1 MKHVFIGLA
10 TLLGSFL
17 GLSQAARAQGSYV
30 DDALLYSRQNPAGTA
45 RTLGLG
51 GASTSLGGDYGS
63 MNTNPAGLGL
73 YTKSEFTF
81 TPGVGIGNATTSMVA
96 NAASLGSGG
105 GQQSTNSFNIASLGL
120 VFTNR
125 RADGDRSSNWRGG
138 SFAIGFTR
146 LADFNYGYRYRNVT
160 DDAHSFYQFLR
171 EPGGNAQNSVTNAA
185 YQSAVTDI
193 YNQDQSGTYTNLDGL
208 AYGNF
213 LTSRQ
218 LVKDANG
225 NTYYQLVIANPR
237 SGQVQQDG
245 IVQSKGSMSQFDLGY
260 GGNYRD
266 RLYIGGGV
274 GIVSMNRTLTSTFG
288 ESQNGSE
295 NFHYDDYLK
304 TTGTGINAR
313 LGIIVRPADAIRI
326 GISAQTPTYISLT
339 DTYQTTITVN
349 QGYVQPG
356 PQGQVY
362 SNILSTSP
370 GTYDYSVTLP
380 FRANGG
386 VTFLLSKYGFI
397 TGDVEYVNTA
407 ATRFNPNSNDTSTSF
422 SDVNQ
427 TISSGYQNTVN
438 LKVGAEGR
446 FDIFRV
452 RLGYA
457 RYGNPYAGGTLDR
470 GQNYFTG
477 GLGFRTKSFFLDAA
491 EVYLGSSKDQYSPY
505 SLYSAASPIASI
517 NANRAT
523 TTVTAGFLF

>member
-1 MKHVFIGLA
+1 M
-10 TLLGSFL
+10 LGGFL
-17 GLSQAARAQGSYV
+17 GFSQAARAQGSYV

-81 TPGVGIGNATTSMVA
+81 TPGVGIGNATTGIVA
-96 NAASLGSGG
+96 NAASLSAGSV
-105 GQQSTNSFNIASLGL
+105 QQSTNTFHVASLGL

-125 RADGDRSSNWRGG
+125 RADGDRSSDWRGG
-138 SFAIGFTR
+138 SFALGFTR
-146 LADFNYGYRYRNVT
+146 LADFNYGYRYRNIT

-171 EPGGNAQNSVTNAA
+171 EPGGNSQNSVTSASYQAA
-185 YQSAVTDI
+185 ANDI
-193 YNQDQSGTYTNLDGL
+193 NNQFNTGTYTNLDGL
-208 AYGNF
+208 AYGNY
-213 LTSRQ
+213 LTNQ
-218 LVKDANG
+218 YTLKDASGKVITDG
-225 NTYYQLVIANPR
+225 NNNPYYQVVIQNPR

-245 IVQSKGSMSQFDLGY
+245 VVQSQGSLSQFDLGY

-274 GIVSMNRTLTSTFG
+274 GIVSMSRTLTSTFG
-288 ESQNGSE
+288 ESQNGVE

-313 LGIIVRPADAIRI
+313 LGIIVRPADAVRI
-326 GISAQTPTYISLT
+326 GLSAQTPTYIHLT
-339 DTYQTTITVN
+339 DTYQTTLTSN
-349 QGYVQPG
+349 PSYVAANN
-356 PQGQVY
+356 
-362 SNILSTSP
+362 SNVLSTSP
-370 GTYDYSVTLP
+370 GNYDYSVTLP

-386 VTFLLSKYGFI
+386 LTFLFSKYGFI
-397 TGDVEYVNTA
+397 TGDVEYVGYSQ
-407 ATRFNPNSNDTSTSF
+407 TRFNPNSNDTSTSF

-427 TISSGYQNTVN
+427 AISGGYKNTVN
-438 LKVGAEGR
+438 LKVGLEGR
-446 FDIFRV
+446 FDIFRA

-457 RYGNPYAGGTLDR
+457 RYGNPYAAGSLDR
-470 GQNYFTG
+470 SQNYITG

-491 EVYLGSSKDQYSPY
+491 EVYLVSSKDQYSPY

-523 TTVTAGFLF
+523 TSLTAGFLF

>member
-10 TLLGSFL
+10 TLLCGFL

-51 GASTSLGGDYGS
+51 GASASLGGDYGS
-63 MNTNPAGLGL
+63 MTTNPAGLGL

-96 NAASLGSGG
+96 NAASLNSGG
-105 GQQSTNSFNIASLGL
+105 GQQSANSFNIASIGL

-125 RADGDRSSNWRGG
+125 RADNDASSAWRGG

-146 LADFNYGYRYRNVT
+146 LADFNYGYRYRNYT
-160 DDAHSFYQFLR
+160 DDNHSFYQFLR
-171 EPGGNAQNSVTNAA
+171 EPGGYPQSSVLSSGYQNTLI
-185 YQSAVTDI
+185 DI
-193 YNQDQSGTYTNLDGL
+193 DNQYTSGTYTNLDGL
-208 AYGNF
+208 AYGSF
-213 LTSRQ
+213 VTGQ
-218 LVKDANG
+218 LPYTKDANG
-225 NTYYQLVIANPR
+225 NPTSYQVSINYPR
-237 SGQVQQDG
+237 SGQIQQDG
-245 IVQSKGSMSQFDLGY
+245 VVQSKGALSQFDLGY

-274 GIVSMNRTLTSTFG
+274 GIVSVNRTLTSTFG
-288 ESQNGSE
+288 ESQNGTE

-326 GISAQTPTYISLT
+326 GVSAQTPTYISLT
-339 DTYQTTITVN
+339 DSYQTTFTSNPSYVVG
-349 QGYVQPG
+349 QG
-356 PQGQVY
+356 
-362 SNILSTSP
+362 SNVLSTTP

-386 VTFLLSKYGFI
+386 LTFLFSKYGFI

-407 ATRFNPNSNDTSTSF
+407 ATRFNPNSNDNTSSF

-491 EVYLGSSKDQYSPY
+491 EVYLGSSKDQYAPY